1 MINKISIENLRSFAR
16 VEVDQLARFNVFLG
30 RNGVGKTTLLE
41 AFSIAASGGN
51 PLAVMA
57 TCRRRDLPPANPQS
71 DLALRSIFHNGR
83 PKLSPRI
90 SFVSDGDECEVTIE
104 PRFEFKSSDGAV
116 EMQSNTSET
125 TEESQIVGLS
135 IAFRV
140 GTKSG
145 RQSFQVSRDS
155 SRPRGTIEFTE
166 RSGPAIPVPSAF
178 TVQAR
183 QATSATETADMLG
196 RLFQRGKEDLFLKFM
211 SVIRDDI
218 IAVNSSVRAGETVIS
233 IKTKSGTRLLNEMGD
248 GFCRLAL
255 FATGILGGR
264 CKLIDVDEIDSGLHR
279 SIMPS
284 VWQGLRELAKSQSF
298 QLVSTTHNEGMLET
312 ALDSFED
319 AQDEIA
325 VFRLDPDIVGQPRVV
340 RYSWEEL
347 KYSVESG
354 VDPRG

>member
-1 MINKISIENLRSFAR
+1 VINKITIENFRSFAR
-16 VEVDQLARFNVFLG
+16 VEVDQLAKFNVFLG

-51 PLAVMA
+51 PQAIMM
-57 TCRRRDLPPANPQS
+57 TCRRRDLPPPNPQS

-83 PKLSPRI
+83 PKLSPKI
-90 SFVSDGDECEVTIE
+90 SYVSGRDVCELTIE

-116 EMQSNTSET
+116 EVQPITSEMA
-125 TEESQIVGLS
+125 EESQIVGLS
-135 IAFRV
+135 TSFRV
-140 GTKSG
+140 GAKLR
-145 RQSFQVSRDS
+145 RQSFQVSRDP
-155 SRPRGTIEFTE
+155 SRPGTIEFTE
-166 RSGPAIPVPSAF
+166 RSGPSIPAPIAF

-183 QATSATETADMLG
+183 QATSAAETADMLG

-284 VWQGLRELAKSQSF
+284 VWKGLRELAKNQSF

-312 ALDSFED
+312 ALDSFEE

-325 VFRLDPDIVGQPRVV
+325 VFRLDPGIAGQPRVV

-347 KYSVESG
+347 KYAVESG